1 MRKRLICTIALL
13 VFCFMLSG
21 CCQHE
26 WVEATCTSP
35 RHCVLCGQKEGSTVD
50 HDWMPATCDRPMT
63 CRICA
68 TTDGEANGHVWST
81 ATCTEPETC
90 SICGATQ
97 GLCADHDWIEANC
110 VRPKHCAKCGTVEGS
125 TSGHIWINATY
136 RDKRYCSVCG
146 QTEGEIMDA
155 SFSRSGYEFNIT
167 EDEAFTY
174 TTLAN
179 AYDEEVT
186 GTAMLTQYIK
196 YDSDAEHE
204 YREGY
209 EWRETTVK
217 YEMPTGTRVMWGY
230 TDYFIGMDSYP
241 EGSYVTYPD
250 NTRVN
255 VVTTESY
262 EYEWEDDKCISYGNY
277 AIQVPKD
284 YKYLIFY
291 VCNANYPYT
300 QTVDPNIHFFNM
312 N

>member
-1 MRKRLICTIALL
+1 MTMLIMCLGL
-13 VFCFMLSG
+13 VLTG

-26 WVEATCTSP
+26 WVEATCTTP
-35 RHCVLCGQKEGSTVD
+35 RHCVLCGQQEGTTVD
-50 HDWMPATCDRPMT
+50 HVWMAANCVRPQTCSVCATTEGEPLGHSWSVATCSEPATCS
-63 CRICA
+63 
-68 TTDGEANGHVWST
+68 V
-81 ATCTEPETC
+81 
-90 SICGATQ
+90 CGATQ
-97 GLCADHDWIEANC
+97 GEYVEHDWVEASC
-110 VRPKHCAKCGTVEGS
+110 IRPKHCVKCGAVEG
-125 TSGHIWINATY
+125 TTTGHIWINATY

-146 QTEGEIMDA
+146 QTEGEIKDA
-155 SFSRSGYEFNIT
+155 SFEKSGYAFNIT

-174 TTLAN
+174 TTLAT
-179 AYDEEVT
+179 ADDEEIT
-186 GTAMLTQYIK
+186 GTATMVQYVK

-230 TDYFIGMDSYP
+230 TDYFIGMDYYP
-241 EGSYVTYPD
+241 DGNYVTYPD
-250 NTRVN
+250 NSRVN

-262 EYEWEDDKCISYGNY
+262 EYDWEDDKCISYGTY

-291 VCNANYPYT
+291 VCNSNYPDT
-300 QTVDPNIHFFNM
+300 LKVDPNIHFFNM